1 MYTITNYRTIKKM
14 AQEVENPRKYGDGT
28 LCFTYSVTGSSKEYD
43 GSITMTNFCLKEDLT
58 MKDFLNQW
66 KDYLCQVYEH
76 DIDQF
81 LGITAHFGPEAYKV
95 DECPRCIKV
104 REATKQRGGK
114 YLASAKKVSIYDNK
128 IVYVPDIDDPNP
140 DQPQIVLK
148 KKRAVQ

>member
-1 MYTITNYRTIKKM
+1 M

-28 LCFTYSVTGSSKEYD
+28 ICFAYSVTSSSKEYD
-43 GSITMTNFCLKEDLT
+43 GSITMTNFYLKEDLT
-58 MKDFLNQW
+58 IKDFLNQW

-81 LGITAHFGPEAYKV
+81 LSTTAHFPGLDACPV
-95 DECPRCIKV
+95 DECPRCLKV

-114 YLASAKKVSIYDNK
+114 YLASAKKVSIYDDK

-140 DQPQIVLK
+140 DAPKIVL